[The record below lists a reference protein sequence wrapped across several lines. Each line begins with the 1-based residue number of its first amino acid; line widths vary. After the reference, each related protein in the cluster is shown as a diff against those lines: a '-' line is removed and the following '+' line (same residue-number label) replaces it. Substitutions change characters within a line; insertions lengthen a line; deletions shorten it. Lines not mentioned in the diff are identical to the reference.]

1 MNEKGPSID
10 AELARR
16 AELKVNGPITLSM
29 LKRQI
34 RVFERNLEMATL
46 DEAKAICR
54 TKIKELQQEHDK
66 LAEELAG
73 LQ

>member
-1 MNEKGPSID
+1 MEE
-10 AELARR
+10 ELARR

-54 TKIKELQQEHDK
+54 KRIKELKQEHDK
-66 LAEELAG
+66 LAEELVG